1 MSETLLKRTSLLFLA
16 LFILLLALGG
26 CRGGTAPTPATRD
39 ATPSLIPGT
48 GLPAGTQRLVVLP
61 EDGPDPVFDLI
72 DQARERV
79 RVKIYLFTYRDL
91 REALIRAAQR
101 GVRVQVLM
109 DEDPVGGGEGNAA
122 TYEAL
127 QKGGVEVK
135 WAPAAFK
142 HHHEKS
148 LVVDD
153 RAALIATFNFT
164 YSSFTKNREFG
175 VITTQPQVVAEVGR
189 LFDADWR
196 AQRVSVAQDT
206 PLVISPI
213 NSRERLTDLIR
224 GAQKQL
230 WLEEATLLDD
240 EIIQALEEA
249 AQRGVDVRFLA
260 PLREEDQAARH
271 YQALQDAGAQV
282 RFLLEPYVHA
292 KAILADGQQA
302 LVGSLNLSYT
312 SLEMNR
318 ELAILT
324 HEPQVV
330 DRLARV
336 MADDWEKAGEA
347 HSTPPPGV
355 ISWQDAGRY
364 VGQEVVV
371 EGEIVRTYDSGKVTY
386 LNFDED
392 YRHTLT
398 LVIFPR
404 LYQAFPQPPAQYFL
418 HQRVRARGTVKMYE
432 GAPEIVIEDPDQ
444 IHIVGAASGAV
455 SAPRTPQAQGTR
467 SDASELPVISWQDA
481 AQYVGENVVVEG
493 RIVRTYNSGKA
504 AFLNFTEDWRGT
516 LSVVIFA
523 RDFPAFPG
531 PPDDIYLHKQVR
543 VRGRIKRYRGAPE
556 IIVRSPA
563 QIQVL
568 E

>member
-1 MSETLLKRTSLLFLA
+1 MKRVSLLFLV
-16 LFILLLALGG
+16 LFILILILGG
-26 CRGGTAPTPATRD
+26 CRAAPASTPTPTAQD
-39 ATPSLIPGT
+39 ASPTSDLTPDS
-48 GLPAGTQRLVVLP
+48 GLSGAQRLVVLP
-61 EDGPDPVFDLI
+61 EDGPEPVFDLI
-72 DQARERV
+72 DQAQESV

-91 REALIRAAQR
+91 RDALVRAAQR

-109 DEDPVGGGEGNAA
+109 DKDPVGGGEGNAA
-122 TYEAL
+122 TYQAL
-127 QKGGVEVK
+127 KKGGVDVK

-175 VITTQPQVVAEVGR
+175 IITTQPEVVADVAG
-189 LFDADWR
+189 LFEADWR
-196 AQRVSVAQDT
+196 AQRESVSPDS

-213 NSRERLTDLIR
+213 NSRERLTGLIQA
-224 GAQKQL
+224 AQKQL

-249 AQRGVDVRFLA
+249 AQRGVEVRFLA
-260 PLREEDQAARH
+260 PLREADQAAKH

-282 RFLLEPYVHA
+282 RFLAEPYVHA

-302 LVGSLNLSYT
+302 LIGSLNLSYT

-318 ELAILT
+318 ELALLT
-324 HEPQVV
+324 QDPQVV

-336 MADDWEKAGEA
+336 MADDWERARNES
-347 HSTPPPGV
+347 STSPPGV
-355 ISWQDAGRY
+355 ISWQDARRY

-371 EGEIVRTYDSGKVTY
+371 EGEIVRTYDSGRVTY

-398 LVIFPR
+398 LVIFPK

-418 HQRVRARGTVKMYE
+418 HQRVRVRGTIKMYE
-432 GAPEIVIEDPDQ
+432 GAPEIVIKSPDQ
-444 IHIVGAASGAV
+444 IQIIGAAQ
-455 SAPRTPQAQGTR
+455 SAAPAALAARAQGARVKT
-467 SDASELPVISWQDA
+467 SGLPVISWQDA
-481 AQYVGENVVVEG
+481 AQYVGQNVVVEG
-493 RIVRTYNSGKA
+493 RVVRTYNSGKA
-504 AFLNFTEDWRGT
+504 AFLNFTENWRGT

-523 RDFPAFPG
+523 KDFSAFPG
-531 PPDDIYLHKQVR
+531 PPDEIYLHKQVR
-543 VRGRIKRYRGAPE
+543 VRGLIQRYRGAPE
-556 IIVRSPA
+556 MIVHSPA